1 MATNSAA
8 GIKWN
13 LSDLFASYEDPQIDA
28 TLKDCHTRA
37 ETFAA
42 RFRVAMEH
50 PETLTTEL
58 LVTALNELA
67 QIYEAIG

>member
-1 MATNSAA
+1 MATNSAE

-58 LVTALNELA
+58 LVAALNELA
-67 QIYEAIG
+67 KI